1 MEQGRKA
8 GFVEAA
14 VVGERVPM
22 TKERLRLYPL
32 FTEEFLE
39 WLFQRIDPACSPI
52 YTAHFRMRK
61 PG

>member
-1 MEQGRKA
+1 
-8 GFVEAA
+8 
-14 VVGERVPM
+14 M

-52 YTAHFRMRK
+52 YTAHFQMQK
-61 PG
+61 PA